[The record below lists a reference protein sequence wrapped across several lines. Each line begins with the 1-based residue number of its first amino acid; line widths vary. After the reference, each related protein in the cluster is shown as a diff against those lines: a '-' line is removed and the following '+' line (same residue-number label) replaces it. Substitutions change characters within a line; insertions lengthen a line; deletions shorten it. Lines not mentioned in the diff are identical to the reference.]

1 MRRIQS
7 AADGELMSDA
17 QKSEVTGDDNCR
29 H

>member
-1 MRRIQS
+1 MRQIQT
-7 AADGELMSDA
+7 AADWEVMSEA